1 MAPGAGPVIRGR
13 SPGRTRDAPVPALT
27 FHNSCFD
34 QPSESTFRQPLLSN
48 PSGFSESPANRTSYL
63 PMTIMKPFS
72 IAKLVLTFAT
82 MALALPASAQL
93 LSPNAP
99 PPTSAQPG
107 SLLAPDAS
115 TSNQVQPLD
124 RIIAVVNDGVIL
136 QSQLEQTMATVAHQI
151 QASGGKLPPEDVL
164 AKQVLQRLIL
174 NELLVQKAH
183 DNGVRVSD
191 DQVDAAV
198 ASIAQQNKMT
208 VPQMQA
214 AMQQQG
220 VDYAS
225 FREQLREQLLVRA
238 VQQQVMQ
245 QSADVS
251 NAEIDNLMSSPA
263 FKEGEVHLSRI
274 LIGLPEGA
282 DAKQIAAAQAKADKI
297 ESELKAG
304 KSFAALAVSDSSA
317 PEALDGGDLG
327 WRRVDELPPSIQQ
340 IVDSLQ
346 PGAYTQPLRDPS
358 GFTILKLEGKRTP
371 GTKQIVTEYH
381 AQHIMIK
388 PSAVLTE
395 QGAKD
400 KATKLYNEIVDRHAD
415 FASLAKQNSDDPT
428 TANAGGDMGWFA
440 QDDWGTQVGK
450 LVAGMQPGQVSQPF
464 ESPDGSWHIIKLLG
478 TRRADRTKDIE
489 REQAR
494 QAIAQ
499 RKGQQAYEQFLRDL
513 ESSASISIKV
523 PQLADANPDSGDT
536 SQ

>member
-1 MAPGAGPVIRGR
+1 
-13 SPGRTRDAPVPALT
+13 LT
-27 FHNSCFD
+27 AVAV
-34 QPSESTFRQPLLSN
+34 QAI
-48 PSGFSESPANRTSYL
+48 GFSESPANRTFHL
-63 PMTIMKPFS
+63 PMTNMKSFS
-72 IAKLVLTFAT
+72 IASLVLTFAIVP
-82 MALALPASAQL
+82 LALPASAQL

-136 QSQLEQTMATVAHQI
+136 QSQLDQTMATVAHQI
-151 QASGGKLPPEDVL
+151 ESSGGKLPPQDVL

-191 DQVDAAV
+191 DQV
-198 ASIAQQNKMT
+198 
-208 VPQMQA
+208 
-214 AMQQQG
+214 
-220 VDYAS
+220 YAS

-251 NAEIDNLMSSPA
+251 NAEIDNLMASPA
-263 FKEGEVHLSRI
+263 FKQGEVHLARI

-282 DAKQIAAAQAKADKI
+282 DAQQIAAAQAKADKI

-304 KSFAALAVSDSSA
+304 KSFASLAVSDSSA

-327 WRRVDELPPSIQQ
+327 WRSVDELPPSIQQ

-346 PGAYTQPLRDPS
+346 PGTYTQPLRDPS

-381 AQHIMIK
+381 ALHIMIK
-388 PSAVLTE
+388 PGAVLTE

-400 KATKLYNEIVDRHAD
+400 KAAKLYNEIVDRHAD
-415 FASLAKQNSDDPT
+415 FATLAKQNSDDPT

-440 QDDWGTQVGK
+440 QDDWGTDVGK
-450 LVAGMQPGQVSQPF
+450 LIAGLQPGQVSQPF
-464 ESPDGSWHIIKLLG
+464 ESPDGSWHIFKLLG
-478 TRRADRTKDIE
+478 TRQADRTKDIE
-489 REQAR
+489 RDKAR

-523 PQLADANPDSGDT
+523 PELADANPDSGDA